1 LNYASIRL
9 VADYN
14 AGVPS
19 WAKELRMKKRIK
31 FIILIALTIFAAG
44 VFSAVYYLKEKN
56 HNNVIKVSGN
66 IEGDDVRISFRV
78 EGQIT
83 ELLTD
88 EGKVVKNGDI
98 VARLNT
104 DVLTKER
111 DNALA
116 ALKAA
121 QFDYELAKIDYQR
134 SENLFKEGAVS
145 AQQRDQDKTNFD
157 ASLAKVEQ
165 LKASLD
171 LAQTR
176 LDFTELASPLDGF
189 ILVKSSLAGEVVK
202 PGTPVF
208 TAVDLHNIWVT
219 AYINEKDLGRVKL
232 GQRADV
238 VTDTYPGKKY
248 KGTVSFVSSQAEF
261 TPKFIQTQEERV
273 KLVYRIKVRVDNS
286 SLELKPGM
294 PADAYIIE

>member
-1 LNYASIRL
+1 
-9 VADYN
+9 
-14 AGVPS
+14 
-19 WAKELRMKKRIK
+19 MKKK
-31 FIILIALTIFAAG
+31 VKLMILIAGILIAG
-44 VFSAVYYLKEKN
+44 IVYAVYFVVEKN
-56 HNNVIKVSGN
+56 HKKEIKVSGN

-88 EGKVVKNGDI
+88 EGKVVKAGDI

-104 DVLTKER
+104 DELTKER
-111 DNALA
+111 DNAAA

-121 QFDYELAKIDYQR
+121 EFDYELAKIDYQR
-134 SENLFKEGAVS
+134 SENLLKEGAVS
-145 AQQRDQDKTNFD
+145 AQKRDQDKTAYD
-157 ASLAKVEQ
+157 AGLAKVEQ
-165 LKASLD
+165 LKASLA
-171 LAQTR
+171 LAETR
-176 LDFTELASPLDGF
+176 LGFAELASPLDGF

-202 PGTPVF
+202 SATPVF
-208 TAVDLHNIWVT
+208 TAIDLHNIWVT
-219 AYINEKDLGRVKL
+219 AYIDERDLGRVKL
-232 GQRADV
+232 GQKAEV
-238 VTDTYPGKKY
+238 VTDTFPGKKY
-248 KGTVSFVSSQAEF
+248 AGWVSFISSQAEF

>member
-1 LNYASIRL
+1 
-9 VADYN
+9 
-14 AGVPS
+14 
-19 WAKELRMKKRIK
+19 MKKKVRS
-31 FIILIALTIFAAG
+31 IILIAVILAIAG
-44 VFSAVYYLKEKN
+44 GLALFYVEKKN

-78 EGQIT
+78 DGQII

-88 EGKVVKNGDI
+88 EGKVVKKGDI

-104 DVLTKER
+104 DELIKER
-111 DNALA
+111 DNAA
-116 ALKAA
+116 ASLKAA
-121 QFDYELAKIDYQR
+121 QFDYELAKIDFQR

-145 AQQRDQDKTNFD
+145 AQKRDQDKTTFD
-157 ASLAKVEQ
+157 ASNAKVEQ

-176 LDFTELASPLDGF
+176 LEFTDLASPLDGF

-208 TAVDLHNIWVT
+208 TAIDLHNIWVT
-219 AYINEKDLGRVKL
+219 AYINEKDLGKVKF
-232 GQRADV
+232 GQPADV

-248 KGTVSFVSSQAEF
+248 KGEVSFVSSQAEF